1 MTTWKNVRSD
11 RQLLV
16 RFAVATIG
24 LAVALVAYTQF
35 LTRIEQR
42 QGVAFLDPLH
52 VLFAPVDLTWVTF
65 SMVYG
70 AVLGAGIVLLREP
83 LALLWAMQAYT
94 MHALLR
100 MMMMW
105 ALPLDPPVTMI
116 PLIDPVV
123 SAVTSGGAPL
133 TRDLFYSGHV
143 GTLVVLS
150 MVVPQRWA
158 RRALAILTTLVGIA
172 VILQHVHYTV
182 DVLVA
187 PFVAT
192 IAARMTRTS
201 A

>member
-65 SMVYG
+65 LMVYG

-100 MMMMW
+100 MTMMW
-105 ALPLDPPVTMI
+105 ALPLDPPITMI

-192 IAARMTRTS
+192 IAARITRTS

>member
-11 RQLLV
+11 RQLLL
-16 RFAVATIG
+16 RFGVAAIG
-24 LAVALVAYTQF
+24 LAVALLAYTQF

-100 MMMMW
+100 MTMMW
-105 ALPLDPPVTMI
+105 ALPLDPPITMI

-158 RRALAILTTLVGIA
+158 RRTLALLTALVGIA

-192 IAARMTRTS
+192 MAARITRTS

>member
-100 MMMMW
+100 MTMMW
-105 ALPLDPPVTMI
+105 ALPLDPPITMI
-116 PLIDPVV
+116 PLVDPVV

-192 IAARMTRTS
+192 IAARITRTS

>member
-11 RQLLV
+11 RQLLL
-16 RFAVATIG
+16 RFGVAAIG
-24 LAVALVAYTQF
+24 LAVALLAYTQF
-35 LTRIEQR
+35 LARIEQR

-52 VLFAPVDLTWVTF
+52 ALFAPVDLTWVTF

-100 MMMMW
+100 MTMMW
-105 ALPLDPPVTMI
+105 ALPLDPPITMI

-158 RRALAILTTLVGIA
+158 RRTLALLTALVGIA

-192 IAARMTRTS
+192 MAARITRTS